1 MFETILIISAVF
13 YSLEIILFLI
23 GLGKKDKK
31 RKINT
36 ENANNGHLPNVSVV
50 VAARNE
56 EENIERCV
64 KSILE
69 LNYPKDKLEIIIAD
83 DGSTDRTAEI
93 VSSLQKENSHLKLLK
108 INSQVN
114 NLKGKANA
122 LAQAI
127 DKTTG
132 EFIFMTDADCA
143 VPKNWIKGMLRYFDE
158 KTGVASGITII
169 EDGKIFSGMQS
180 LDWAFLL
187 GVAAA
192 VGKLFKPVACIGNNM
207 VFRKKAYIECGG
219 YQNLKFSITEDYA
232 LFKAIIQ
239 NGKWNYAF
247 PVDPD
252 TLVIS
257 KPVKT
262 WKELYHQKKRWGTGG
277 LDTGPLGIMV
287 MSGGYIFH
295 LLLLLSPFLASQ
307 ILYLAIAIALKF
319 FIDGAFLFKILK
331 KFKKIPLLKYLPF
344 FEIYYIIYVVVLP
357 FAVFL
362 GGKTVWKERKYKGLR
377 NLEIVE

>member
-1 MFETILIISAVF
+1 MFDLILIASSIFYAV
-13 YSLEIILFLI
+13 EIIIFFFALNKK
-23 GLGKKDKK
+23 GKKAYGGKK
-31 RKINT
+31 
-36 ENANNGHLPNVSVV
+36 ELPKVSVV

-64 KSILE
+64 NSIIDLD
-69 LNYPKDKLEIIIAD
+69 YPKDKLEIIIAD

-93 VSSLQKENSHLKLLK
+93 ISQFQIDNPNLKLLEIK
-108 INSQVN
+108 SQVN

-127 DKTTG
+127 EQATG

-143 VPKNWIKGMLRYFDE
+143 VPKTWIKGMLKYFDE

-169 EDGKIFSGMQS
+169 EHDKIFYGMQS

-187 GVAAA
+187 GVTAS
-192 VGKLFKPVACIGNNM
+192 VGNIFKPVACIGNNM
-207 VFRKKAYIECGG
+207 AFRKEAYTDCGG
-219 YQNLKFSITEDYA
+219 YQNLKFSITEDFA
-232 LFKAIIQ
+232 LFKAITK
-239 NGKWNYAF
+239 NGKWTYSY
-247 PVDPD
+247 PVDIE

-277 LDTGPLGIMV
+277 LETGPLGIAV
-287 MSGGYIFH
+287 MSGGYLFH
-295 LLLLLSPFLASQ
+295 LLLLLSPFFLQKITS
-307 ILYLAIAIALKF
+307 LLFAIALKF

-331 KFKKIPLLKYLPF
+331 KFKKLPLLKYLLF
-344 FEIYYIIYVVVLP
+344 FELYYIVYVVMLP
-357 FAVFL
+357 FAVFF
-362 GGKTVWKERKYKGLR
+362 GGKTVWKERKYKGLK
-377 NLEIVE
+377 NLQVIERD

>member
-1 MFETILIISAVF
+1 MFDLLLLASSIF
-13 YSLEIILFLI
+13 YAIEIIIFFLA
-23 GLGKKDKK
+23 LNKKNVK
-31 RKINT
+31 
-36 ENANNGHLPNVSVV
+36 ANSQYKELPKVSVV

-64 KSILE
+64 NSIVNLD
-69 LNYPKDKLEIIIAD
+69 YPKEKLEIIIAD

-93 VSSLQKENSHLKLLK
+93 VSRLQSDNPNLKLLK
-108 INSQVN
+108 ITTQIN

-127 DKTTG
+127 GQATG

-143 VPKNWIKGMLRYFDE
+143 VPKTWIKGMLKYFNE
-158 KTGVASGITII
+158 KTGVASGVTII
-169 EDGKIFSGMQS
+169 EHGKIFYGMQS

-187 GVAAA
+187 GVAAS

-207 VFRKKAYIECGG
+207 VFKKEAYTDCGG
-219 YQNLKFSITEDYA
+219 YQNLKFSITEDFA
-232 LFKAIIQ
+232 LFKAIIR
-239 NGKWNYAF
+239 NGKWTYSF
-247 PVDPD
+247 PVDIE

-277 LDTGPLGIMV
+277 LDTGPLGIGI

-295 LLLLLSPFLASQ
+295 LLLLLSPFFLQKITA
-307 ILYLAIAIALKF
+307 LLFAIALKF
-319 FIDGAFLFKILK
+319 IVDGAFLFKILK
-331 KFKKIPLLKYLPF
+331 KFKKLPLLKYLPF
-344 FEIYYIIYVVVLP
+344 FELYYIIYVVALP
-357 FAVFL
+357 FVVFF
-362 GGKTVWKERKYKGLR
+362 GGKTVWKERKYKGLK
-377 NLEIVE
+377 NLQVIEHD

>member
-1 MFETILIISAVF
+1 MFDLILIVSAI
-13 YSLEIILFLI
+13 YYGLEIILFLI
-23 GLGKKDKK
+23 ALAKDKPK
-31 RKINT
+31 NHTDDKN
-36 ENANNGHLPNVSVV
+36 LPNVSVV

-64 KSILE
+64 KSIVE
-69 LNYPKDKLEIIIAD
+69 VDYPKDKLEIIVAN

-93 VSSLQKENSHLKLLK
+93 VQNLQKDNPNLKLLN
-108 INSQVN
+108 IETSIN

-127 DKTTG
+127 DKANG
-132 EFIFMTDADCA
+132 EFIFMTDADCV
-143 VPKNWIKGMLRYFDE
+143 VPKNWIKGMLRYFDD

-169 EDGKIFSGMQS
+169 ESGKIFYGMQS

-207 VFRKKAYIECGG
+207 AFRKKAYSEFGG
-219 YQNLKFSITEDYA
+219 YQNLKFSITEDFA
-232 LFKAIIQ
+232 LFKAIVQ
-239 NGKWNYAF
+239 NEKWDYTF
-247 PVDPD
+247 PVDIE

-277 LDTGPLGIMV
+277 LDTGPLGIAV
-287 MSGGYIFH
+287 MAGGYIFH
-295 LLLLLSPFLASQ
+295 LLLLLSPLFVKSLSTLLFA
-307 ILYLAIAIALKF
+307 LLLKF
-319 FIDGAFLFKILK
+319 IVDGSFLFKILK
-331 KFKKIPLLKYLPF
+331 RFKKVHLLKYLPF
-344 FEIYYIIYVVVLP
+344 FELYYIVYVVALP
-357 FAVFL
+357 FIVFF
-362 GGKTVWKERKYKGLR
+362 GGKTIWKEREYKGLR
-377 NLEIVE
+377 HLKVNEPS